1 MKHHQLYILEARKSY
16 IVSTF
21 EEVIENNF
29 FPSDF
34 FEPIS
39 PTNMNNSNQINY
51 NSRNKSKSTYV
62 NLQKEEEEDR
72 ELLELLEGKRKNFL
86 LLFFHLW

>member
-1 MKHHQLYILEARKSY
+1 
-16 IVSTF
+16 
-21 EEVIENNF
+21 
-29 FPSDF
+29 
-34 FEPIS
+34 
-39 PTNMNNSNQINY
+39 MNNSNQINY

-86 LLFFHLW
+86 LLFFIIF